1 MKNLSILFTSFILF
15 TIVSCS
21 NESTI
26 AVVAPEKFT
35 VEKSEEKLTQTK
47 AELIAWKDTIYT
59 KLDNMEKQENAV
71 LNLLSTTKVPADKTI
86 QMNIANAALH
96 ELVTKRNNMKQL
108 YAVDMELLAVDEKR
122 FADFKTQ
129 VANGALSDEAIQQEL
144 SYYNVHFNTYQ
155 SAIVTWKSVLQELEV
170 NSNGN
175 TKTLEKIITG
185 N

>member
-1 MKNLSILFTSFILF
+1 MKNLTILFTSIIVL
-15 TIVSCS
+15 TIFGCS
-21 NESTI
+21 NES
-26 AVVAPEKFT
+26 AVSVLAPEKFT
-35 VEKSEEKLTQTK
+35 VAKSEEKLNQTK

-122 FADFKTQ
+122 FADFKAQ
-129 VANGALSDEAIQQEL
+129 VAKGAFSDEAIQKEL
-144 SYYNVHFNTYQ
+144 TYYNVHFNTYQ
-155 SAIVTWKSVLQELEV
+155 SAIVTWKSVLRELEI

-175 TKTLEKIITG
+175 TKTLENIIAG

>member
-1 MKNLSILFTSFILF
+1 MKNLSIFLTSFILF

-21 NESTI
+21 NESTV
-26 AVVAPEKFT
+26 AVAAPEKFT
-35 VEKSEEKLTQTK
+35 VAKSEEKLNQTK

-71 LNLLSTTKVPADKTI
+71 LNLLETTKVPADKTI

>member
-1 MKNLSILFTSFILF
+1 MKNLTILLTSIIVL
-15 TIVSCS
+15 TIFGCS
-21 NESTI
+21 NES
-26 AVVAPEKFT
+26 AVSVSAPEKFT
-35 VEKSEEKLTQTK
+35 VAKSEEKLIQTK

-155 SAIVTWKSVLQELEV
+155 SAIVTWKSVLQELEI
-170 NSNGN
+170 NSQGN

>member
-1 MKNLSILFTSFILF
+1 MKNLSILLTSFILF

-21 NESTI
+21 NESTV
-26 AVVAPEKFT
+26 AVAAPEKFT
-35 VEKSEEKLTQTK
+35 VAKSEAKLNQTK

-71 LNLLSTTKVPADKTI
+71 LNLLETTKVPADKTI

-129 VANGALSDEAIQQEL
+129 VANGTLSDEAIQQEL

>member
-1 MKNLSILFTSFILF
+1 MKNLTILFTSIIVL
-15 TIVSCS
+15 TIFGCS
-21 NESTI
+21 NES
-26 AVVAPEKFT
+26 AVSVSTPEKFT
-35 VEKSEEKLTQTK
+35 VAKSEEKLNQTK

-59 KLDNMEKQENAV
+59 KLDNMAKQENAA

-86 QMNIANAALH
+86 QMNIANAALT

-108 YAVDMELLAVDEKR
+108 YAVVMELLAVDEKR

-155 SAIVTWKSVLQELEV
+155 SDIVTWKSVLQELEV

-175 TKTLEKIITG
+175 TKTLENIIAG

>member
-1 MKNLSILFTSFILF
+1 MKNLSILLTSFILI
-15 TIVSCS
+15 TIFGCS
-21 NESTI
+21 NKSAVTVTAPEAYTI
-26 AVVAPEKFT
+26 A
-35 VEKSEEKLTQTK
+35 KSEEKLTQTK

-71 LNLLSTTKVPADKTI
+71 LDLLSTTKVPADKTI

-108 YAVDMELLAVDEKR
+108 YAVVMDLLAVDEKR

-129 VANGALSDEAIQQEL
+129 VANGALDDEAIQKEL
-144 SYYNVHFNTYQ
+144 TYFNVHFNTYQ
-155 SAIVTWKSVLQELEV
+155 SDIVTWKSVLEELEI

-175 TKTLEKIITG
+175 TRTLEKIITG
-185 N
+185 K